1 MFNRGPPP
9 IDFLVNQCRA
19 NGAYPINPNVQTE
32 TILRQAYDEI
42 MQRYQSPEVN
52 VRQYADQSGGQY
64 KVIYARFQ
72 TLVPYKGNTYNVFS
86 QVTFPPNF
94 PAVPPIFS
102 VINSDEN
109 RFQVNKNYFDALL
122 PDMTYEV
129 KVQAAGNW
137 RPHISAFNACFVE
150 FCQELSKN
158 FPFFAATN
166 PIKNYNIPA
175 SYDRRYNDPYAKK
188 PFNIP
193 GQGPS
198 SNFGSFPS
206 QGGTGS
212 YQDQTFS
219 NQSSPQGYFNS
230 PQSFTPS
237 GPFHPPPFTAQPI
250 PFTAQPMPF
259 TAQPMQPQNYYGNSN
274 QQFTQPIAASTNSNS
289 FNNGYQQPSKP
300 GPTPTPEAFK
310 AVVYKLKAELDSDS
324 KAVFEN
330 VDFLLKR
337 KTELAELES
346 KMGSAAEVLSDQ
358 IAKAKSQETDLKL
371 MVEKSKEVKKD
382 KIENYLEF
390 GTPKDEALLKISSD
404 LKGNQ
409 ETEIFLE
416 DVFMETTSADLEAFL
431 LKMNALWRRQFDKSL
446 ALKVI

>member
-1 MFNRGPPP
+1 MFNRGPP
-9 IDFLVNQCRA
+9 IEFLVSQCRA
-19 NGAYPINPNVQTE
+19 TGAYPINVNVQTE

-42 MQRYQSPEVN
+42 VQRYQSPEVN

-64 KVIYARFQ
+64 KVIYSRFQ

-109 RFQVNKNYFDALL
+109 RFQVNKNYIDALL
-122 PDMTYEV
+122 PDITYEV
-129 KVQAAGNW
+129 KLQSAANW
-137 RPHISAFNACFVE
+137 RPHVSAFNACFVE
-150 FCQELSKN
+150 FCSELSKN
-158 FPFFAATN
+158 FPFFAASN
-166 PIKNYNIPA
+166 PMKNYNIPA
-175 SYDRRYNDPYAKK
+175 SYDRRYNDPYAKR
-188 PFNIP
+188 PFNLP

-198 SNFGSFPS
+198 SNFGTFPS
-206 QGGTGS
+206 QGGMGS
-212 YQDQTFS
+212 YQDQSFGNPST
-219 NQSSPQGYFNS
+219 PQGYFNT
-230 PQSFTPS
+230 PQPFTPT
-237 GPFHPPPFTAQPI
+237 GPF
-250 PFTAQPMPF
+250 QPMPF
-259 TAQPMQPQNYYGNSN
+259 TAQPIQQPFTAQPIQQPNFYGSSN
-274 QQFTQPIAASTNSNS
+274 QQFTQPIVPSTNSNS
-289 FNNGYQQPSKP
+289 FNTGYQLPTKQ

-310 AVVYKLKAELDSDS
+310 AVVYKIKAELDSDS

-330 VDFLLKR
+330 ADFLLKR
-337 KTELAELES
+337 KTELTELES
-346 KMGSAAEVLSDQ
+346 KMGSAAQTLNEQ
-358 IAKAKSQETDLKL
+358 IIKAKGQEQDLKL
-371 MVEKSKEVKKD
+371 TVEKSKAVKND
-382 KIENYLEF
+382 KIENYLDF

-416 DVFMETTSADLEAFL
+416 DAFMEATNADLEGFL